1 MDTFV
6 LHSGCSAVHGF
17 ALRAQDSSLVSTKVL
32 TRCACVRLRS
42 GRTTTRLVKHQAGV
56 PAARLVLAATLGS
69 RLVLATAHATTANTT
84 GGPTLVWFKHDLRL
98 DDHPGLQEAVT
109 AGTSLVPVF
118 CFDPSQLGHL
128 LRASRGLEGLLG
140 AVKALKQG
148 FQQLGSDLVI
158 LWGPPEEQLPMLVD
172 QLQASSLILEE
183 EVEYRWHK
191 AVDKVRAALPD
202 HVTVQP
208 WKMHIFSQL
217 PYPDNYKQFK
227 QRRGSQ
233 LHPIEAPQHL
243 PALPSGLDA
252 GQVPLFSELKD
263 AVAAASSGRQA
274 AEVAALMQDLPV
286 TQTWLS
292 QISRQLVDGELAVQ
306 SALHQY
312 LQCADSPSSA
322 ANQDLLTAVL
332 SSEVPATP
340 LGSFP
345 AIFNQA
351 LALGTLSRRR
361 VYHEAQL
368 QQRKKK
374 EGRKWQ
380 AGLQKKKKIALDV
393 PHRSAANTA
402 EVSDFHW
409 HLASSDRV
417 RDTKTGDAAR
427 HWRWR
432 GFITDYHTAE
442 SVLQEYPTAGSPT
455 EAMLAGDH
463 RPGGNGSGSSSAPD
477 AQPSSSAAEGQLPQ
491 SSAPAFLLVH
501 GFGAFGEQW
510 RGQIKALTAAGYQ
523 VYAPTFP
530 GYGRSE
536 KQALAYSQE
545 LWRDF
550 LRDFVLEVVGRPVVI
565 AGNSIGG
572 FISASLAADYPSLVK
587 GLVLLNSAGKVD
599 KSYTPPT
606 EDPSQPA
613 KVPPKLLVD
622 AASQGLFFFLRT
634 SVARTLTRLYP
645 VAPGNAD
652 EWLGQEILR
661 AAADPGA
668 LGVFRSVFY
677 LPKPRPLNY
686 LIQELYGGPTLVLQ
700 GAKDPLSNAVAR
712 AKELEAAC
720 RNVRV
725 QMLNAGHCPHDEVP
739 HLVNDGLL
747 NFMQTTVCKDE
758 TKSID
763 VPEHA
768 ASSA

>member
-1 MDTFV
+1 M
-6 LHSGCSAVHGF
+6 
-17 ALRAQDSSLVSTKVL
+17 
-32 TRCACVRLRS
+32 ACI
-42 GRTTTRLVKHQAGV
+42 GK
-56 PAARLVLAATLGS
+56 P
-69 RLVLATAHATTANTT
+69 
-84 GGPTLVWFKHDLRL
+84 FKADY
-98 DDHPGLQEAVT
+98 
-109 AGTSLVPVF
+109 
-118 CFDPSQLGHL
+118 
-128 LRASRGLEGLLG
+128 SRGRVKVGL
-140 AVKALKQG
+140 
-148 FQQLGSDLVI
+148 
-158 LWGPPEEQLPMLVD
+158 PC
-172 QLQASSLILEE
+172 
-183 EVEYRWHK
+183 RWHK
-191 AVDKVRAALPD
+191 AVDKVQAALPD

-208 WKMHIFSQL
+208 WRMHIFSQL

-233 LHPIEAPQHL
+233 LQPVEAPQHL

-252 GQVPLFSELKD
+252 GQVPSLAELEA
-263 AVAAASSGRQA
+263 AVAAVSSGRQA

-286 TQTWLS
+286 TQSWLS
-292 QISRQLVDGELAVQ
+292 QISRQLAEGEPAVQ

-312 LQCADSPSSA
+312 LQCADSPNSA

-368 QQRKKK
+368 QRRKKK
-374 EGRKWQ
+374 EGKKWQ
-380 AGLQKKKKIALDV
+380 GGLQKQKKIAVDV
-393 PHRSAANTA
+393 PHQSASNTV

-442 SVLQEYPTAGSPT
+442 AVLQDNPMAGNPT
-455 EAMLAGDH
+455 EAMLTSNHSSGA
-463 RPGGNGSGSSSAPD
+463 NGSGSSHPD

-599 KSYTPPT
+599 KSYTPRT

-622 AASQGLFFFLRT
+622 AASQGLFLFLRT

-725 QMLNAGHCPHDEVP
+725 QMLDAGHCPHDEVP

-747 NFMQTTVCKDE
+747 NFMQTTVCKDK
-758 TKSID
+758 TQSVD
-763 VPEHA
+763 VPEL
-768 ASSA
+768 ASTSA